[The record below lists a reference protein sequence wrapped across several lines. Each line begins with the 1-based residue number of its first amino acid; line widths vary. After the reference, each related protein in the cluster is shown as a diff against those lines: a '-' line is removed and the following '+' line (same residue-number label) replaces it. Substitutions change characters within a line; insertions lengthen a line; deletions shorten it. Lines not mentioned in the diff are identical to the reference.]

1 MHACSMTSQDPSL
14 KKYAA
19 ITSKKQVLVLES
31 IYTYANT
38 WNISIIINSKEKEL
52 KLLIPS
58 SVFFKAFE
66 RNFLCIII
74 LTYSPC
80 HKSDTELN

>member
-19 ITSKKQVLVLES
+19 ITSKKQVLLLES

-38 WNISIIINSKEKEL
+38 WNKSIIINSKEKEL
-52 KLLIPS
+52 KLLTPS
-58 SVFFKAFE
+58 CQFFLKHLKE
-66 RNFLCIII
+66 ISCVL
-74 LTYSPC
+74 
-80 HKSDTELN
+80 